1 MNIAKKRMYKTPEN
15 GGLGLFN
22 LRDFLDAQKC
32 AWVKRSVACNIN
44 KVEYPICHGISTSYK
59 RFSNMFASTDENFY
73 SSYIFE
79 NKKSTLNLDTVET
92 LNRTQFSDVSFAVNA
107 SKLYNIKI

>member
-22 LRDFLDAQKC
+22 LRDF
-32 AWVKRSVACNIN
+32 IN